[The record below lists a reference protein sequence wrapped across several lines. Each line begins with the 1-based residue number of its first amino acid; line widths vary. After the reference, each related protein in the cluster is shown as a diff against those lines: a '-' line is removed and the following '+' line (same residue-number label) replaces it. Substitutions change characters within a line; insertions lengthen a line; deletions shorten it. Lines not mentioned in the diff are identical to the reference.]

1 MTAHPRRRAL
11 LGVAA
16 GATVTALFAASLAVP
31 AGAAPSPT
39 TKLKLADAAN
49 QSRVVKDR
57 YLVETVGT
65 PLALGG
71 SKVVA
76 QAGIGAAKASAK
88 VAGATVDRSYS
99 KLWTGVSVTA
109 TDAQIA
115 QLARSSAVKA
125 IYPVLSVPMPKT
137 TVSKTRISN
146 EIAAVSAT
154 DTGFDGTG
162 IKVGIIDTGIDY
174 TNPDL
179 GGPGTFPTSRVA
191 FGTDLVGDNY
201 DSSGETAGSSDTPA
215 PDNDPMDCAGHGTHV
230 AGIVGADGDPDTGGA
245 VGVATNVTFGAYKVF
260 GCEGSTDTEVIIE
273 AMEKALTDGMDIVN
287 MSLGSD
293 FDSWP
298 SYPDAVAASG
308 LTKAGVV
315 VVAAAGNSGDTG
327 LFSAGTPAVGSS
339 VISVASY
346 ESAKVRT
353 RVIATGGSKIAYT
366 SIEDTAAPPADNASQ
381 LTLRLAS
388 NTTACTQP
396 AAVPAGTALLVK
408 RGSCTFHDKV
418 ANAAA
423 AGAEAVVIYNNVPGL
438 DSFTAAGTNAPFA
451 VYGIAISGK
460 DGDALA
466 AKLLASGPQSM
477 TWMDYQQDVP
487 NPDGSAL
494 STFSSAGLAADLSL
508 VPTITAP
515 GGKIYSTL
523 PMAQGGHGNL
533 SGTSMASP
541 FIAGAAALLLDADGT
556 LSPAKVAQK
565 LYNTATP
572 VTTATEKKASGASL
586 AAYPE
591 AVFRQ
596 GSGLVNVA
604 GALSAGVT
612 ASPSTIK
619 LGEGTSHKVKI
630 TLTNKTSGTLTYTP
644 YRVSGVS
651 AAASTNAAD
660 PSVGT
665 TTPLYDYGSVWFK
678 SYKKSITVKAGKSAS
693 IYVRIKAPM
702 SVLKGKAG
710 LLYGGW
716 VQFKTSGAG
725 NTVSIPFAGVRG
737 NYQSVKVLNK
747 FQPVIDAQG
756 NTWKLPALGYLDG
769 DGYPNPQYAA
779 GRTYTLTGTDFPVM
793 LYHLDYPA
801 SDVQIKL
808 TNKTLKMSFWATL
821 DYSTW
826 DPVTNKISSSSTH
839 TYRQSRDDSFQGFVL
854 DGMYY
859 KGIAYNLPDGTYT
872 AQLRVL
878 KPLGNAKKTSDW
890 ETFTTPTFNVEA
902 VG

>member
-1 MTAHPRRRAL
+1 MFAHPRRRAL
-11 LGVAA
+11 FGVAA
-16 GATVTALFAASLAVP
+16 GAAITALFATTLAVP
-31 AGAAPSPT
+31 AGASPT
-39 TKLKLADAAN
+39 AAAGKLKLADAAN

-65 PLALGG
+65 PLAQGG
-71 SKVVA
+71 SKA
-76 QAGIGAAKASAK
+76 ANRAGIDSAK
-88 VAGATVDRSYS
+88 TSAKLAGAKVGNSFS
-99 KLWTGVSVTA
+99 KLWTGMGVTA
-109 TDAQIA
+109 TEAQIA
-115 QLARSSAVKA
+115 QLARSSSVKA

-137 TVSKTRISN
+137 TVSKTQISS
-146 EIAAVSAT
+146 EIATISGEG
-154 DTGFDGTG
+154 TGYDGTG

-179 GGPGTFPTSRVA
+179 GGPGTFPTTRVA
-191 FGTDLVGDNY
+191 YGTDFVGDDY
-201 DSSGETAGSSDTPA
+201 DSAGETGSPTPV
-215 PDNDPMDCAGHGTHV
+215 PDADPMDCAGHGTHV

-260 GCEGSTDTEVIIE
+260 GCEGSTDTEVLIE
-273 AMEKALTDGMDIVN
+273 AMDAALTDGMDVVN

-308 LTKAGVV
+308 LVKAGVV

-327 LFSAGTPAVGSS
+327 LFSAGSPGVGSG

-346 ESAKVRT
+346 ESELIRT
-353 RVIATGGSKIAYT
+353 RVIAVGDSKIAYT
-366 SIEDTAAPPADNASQ
+366 SVEYTAPAPADNATQ

-388 NTTACTQP
+388 NTDACTQP
-396 AAVPAGTALLVK
+396 DTVASGTALVVK
-408 RGSCTFHDKV
+408 RGDCSFDEKV
-418 ANAAA
+418 ANAVA
-423 AGAEAVVIYNNVPGL
+423 AGADAVVIYNNVPGL
-438 DSFTAAGTNAPFA
+438 DSFTTGGTTYDVPAI
-451 VYGIAISGK
+451 GISGK
-460 DGDALA
+460 DGDVLA
-466 AKLLASGPQSM
+466 AKIMADGPQTM

-487 NPDGSAL
+487 NPDGGAL

-523 PMAQGGHGNL
+523 PMEQGGHGNM

-541 FIAGAAALLLDADGT
+541 FIAGAAALVLQEDGS

-565 LYNTATP
+565 LYNTAVP
-572 VTTATEKKASGASL
+572 VTTATETKASGASL
-586 AAYPE
+586 STRPE

-619 LGEGTSHKVKI
+619 LGEGYSQKVKI
-630 TLTNKTSGTLTYTP
+630 TLTNKTGQTLTYKP

-651 AAASTNAAD
+651 AAASTSASNS
-660 PSVGT
+660 SVGT
-665 TTPLYDYGSVWFK
+665 TTPLYDYGSISFK

-693 IYVRIKAPM
+693 IYVRIKAPK

-747 FQPVIDAQG
+747 FQFQG
-756 NTWKLPALGYLDG
+756 AKLPALGYVDSE
-769 DGYPNPQYAA
+769 GYLNPTYSK
-779 GRTYTLTGTDFPVM
+779 GYTYTMDPDSADFPFV

-801 SDVQIKL
+801 SDVQLKL
-808 TNKTLKMSFWATL
+808 TNTKTKRTYWAILDFSTL
-821 DYSTW
+821 DESTYR
-826 DPVTNKISSSSTH
+826 VSSKSTH
-839 TYRQSRDDSFQGFVL
+839 LYKQSRDDSYQYLEF
-854 DGMYY
+854 DGGVYY
-859 KGIAYNLPDGTYT
+859 KGYAYGIPDGKYT

-878 KPLGNAKKTSDW
+878 KPLGNAKKSSDW
-890 ETFTTPTFNVEA
+890 ETFTTPSFNIEWPPR
-902 VG
+902 